1 MKAVARTVLR
11 YSALFAVAFSVF
23 GPSGAAVADETIVM
37 IRHGEKPELGLGQL
51 TCQGLNRALALP
63 PVLLG
68 KFGKPAAIFAPNPA
82 GKKDFG
88 VDYAY
93 IRPLAT
99 IEPTAIRLG
108 LPVNLQWRFDEIE
121 GLQAALTAPAFK
133 DATLFVAWEHHLLEK
148 AARELLRSHGGDAK
162 AVPKWPGEDFDSIY
176 VIRLG
181 VDADGKKTASFTV
194 DKQGLDK
201 LPSVCP

>member
-11 YSALFAVAFSVF
+11 YSALFAVLSL
-23 GPSGAAVADETIVM
+23 SGAAAAGETIVM

-63 PVLLG
+63 PVLLE
-68 KFGKPAAIFAPNPA
+68 KYGKPAAIFAPNLA

-108 LPVNLQWRFDEIE
+108 LPVNVQWRFDEIE
-121 GLQAALTAPAFK
+121 PLQEALTAPAFK

-181 VDADGKKTASFTV
+181 KDADGKKAASFSV
-194 DKQGLDK
+194 DKQGLNN